1 MSPANPRGRMTND
14 NSPIRYEQKFADFLF
29 LIRTTP
35 EEVVIVHHP
44 EVLGD
49 THDELVE
56 SLNRLADAGKKLAI
70 VPRHERDR

>member
-1 MSPANPRGRMTND
+1 MSQD
-14 NSPIRYEQKFADFLF
+14 DSLHRYEQKFSEFLF

-35 EEVVIVHHP
+35 EEVIIVHHP

-49 THDELVE
+49 SHDELVE

-70 VPRHERDR
+70 VPRHERDH